1 MYWWFILALLASI
14 LWAVAVIV
22 EKFVLTKYIKDAFSY
37 QIFITIPLIVPV
49 LVLFTFASFHDY
61 LAFYLIS
68 LVIGMILGLMFVLY
82 NKALL
87 IEEVSRVTPL
97 FYLTPLFVLLFSSL
111 FLGERL
117 SQNEYLGF
125 GLLVFSGILVSF
137 RRSELK
143 YIALSPA
150 LLLILA
156 LDLILAGKDVIAKYM
171 FSYIDFWTFL
181 FCFMLGELIVRPL
194 LLFSPAIRRKF
205 IADIKPVPLGIYALC
220 LINCSIVCIGYVL
233 YFDAVS
239 RTYVALVS
247 AILSAQ
253 PFFVFL
259 FAIMLTIFYPKLLNE
274 SLERKG
280 MIIKGIAAVIILIG
294 SYLIVS

>member
-22 EKFVLTKYIKDAFSY
+22 DKFVLTHYINDAFSY
-37 QIFITIPLIVPV
+37 QIFMAIPLIPPV
-49 LVLFTFASFHDY
+49 LVIFTFASSRDY
-61 LAFYLIS
+61 PTFYLFI
-68 LVIGMILGLMFVLY
+68 LVIGMIIGLTFVLY

-97 FYLTPLFVLLFSSL
+97 FYLTPIFVLLFSSL

-125 GLLVFSGILVSF
+125 GLLVFSAILVSF

-143 YIALSPA
+143 YMALSPA

-171 FSYIDFWTFL
+171 FSYMDFWSFL
-181 FCFMLGELIVRPL
+181 FWFMLGEVIIRPL

-205 IADIKPVPLGIYALC
+205 IADIKPIPLKIYTLC
-220 LINCSIVCIGYVL
+220 LINCSIICIGYVL
-233 YFDAVS
+233 YFDSVS

-247 AILSAQ
+247 AIPSAQ
-253 PFFVFL
+253 PFFVLL
-259 FAIMLTIFYPKLLNE
+259 FAIILSALYPKVLNE

-280 MIIKGIAAVIILIG
+280 MIIKAITAVIILIG